1 MELGADHGRPVRNT
15 SHTWD
20 TQFLAAGDYIPA
32 LDALMQV
39 LHAKDSYTASHCR
52 RVRRLAESVSLKVGL
67 DPLPVRTAM
76 LAGLY
81 HDIGK
86 LGIVNSVLAK
96 PGRLT
101 ASEWRSI
108 TAHPTI
114 GRELLESFL
123 SVQRAALVIQQH
135 HESWDGSG
143 YPLGLQEE
151 EILPEARVLRVCD
164 VYDALLSD
172 RPYRPAYAH
181 SQAVEIIANGIGT
194 EFEPEAA
201 EALLT
206 ITDELHQ
213 AA

>member
-1 MELGADHGRPVRNT
+1 MESEAYPGRPVRNA
-15 SHTWD
+15 SNTW
-20 TQFLAAGDYIPA
+20 QRQSFAPGDGIPA

-39 LHAKDSYTASHCR
+39 LHAKDGYTASHCR
-52 RVRRLAESVSLKVGL
+52 RVSSLTRLAGPRMGL
-67 DPLPVRTAM
+67 EPLELRTAM
-76 LAGLY
+76 LAAFY

-86 LGIVNSVLAK
+86 LGIVNSVLTK
-96 PGRLT
+96 PGQLT
-101 ASEWRSI
+101 ASEWHSI

-143 YPLGLQEE
+143 YPMSLTEE
-151 EILPEARVLRVCD
+151 EILPEARILRVCD
-164 VYDALLSD
+164 VYDALVSE

-181 SQAVEIIANGIGT
+181 SEAIEMIVNGIGA

-206 ITDELHQ
+206 ITDQLHK